1 MGLFRFSCPAFSS
14 FVPSS
19 TSRRLACSVE
29 EMRRLGRRASAPL
42 APWVARRWLETEEP
56 GSPEGIREMIQ
67 RAEKAQQQREMVV
80 DQRKVIF
87 TSAASGDHRPRIA
100 AAEAFDVAAAGLP
113 RPPNFCYMNVSVDYA
128 GMVDAPEVVWF
139 NMCRANDV
147 TPSTVKTGALHMLGG
162 MVCHQRLGGG
172 YIQVLLGCVPDLDVD
187 SFTFDAVPA
196 KEEIH
201 APGRAPP
208 AVGFAMLDTGL
219 TLQYEQV
226 LSARLNALGGSLGK
240 VCPLVGGLYPP
251 VGSVSDGGDGE
262 GQQTSRLEDSIFFIN
277 DRVYRGSAAAV
288 VLRSRLL
295 KAHAVSVVP
304 SISIG
309 SATVTQ
315 VSCEGSVAAV
325 KTLDGRSATEFIKEA
340 YSQPEIAEKPS
351 KIFLGIRH
359 GEVHIPVSF
368 TGSPESG
375 ELRFSIPP
383 GLSVRDGDV
392 VDLLVDDA
400 ELDTEVAA
408 GLLIGME
415 KSIAPVSVEKDINVA
430 REARRN
436 IVASSTAAFH
446 FSHGGLNTVAKPDVP
461 VVNLGGGG
469 AVFSPTILQRCV
481 GRSCPTSGFFCPGQ
495 VAIVQDVTSIF
506 ARSSTYCFLQGLE

>member
-1 MGLFRFSCPAFSS
+1 
-14 FVPSS
+14 
-19 TSRRLACSVE
+19 
-29 EMRRLGRRASAPL
+29 MRRLGKCAFAPL
-42 APWVARRWLETEEP
+42 APWVARRLMETEEP
-56 GSPEGIREMIQ
+56 CSPEGIREMIQ
-67 RAEKAQQQREMVV
+67 RAEKAQEQREMVV

-113 RPPNFCYMNVSVDYA
+113 RPPNFCYVSVSVDYA

-139 NMCRANDV
+139 NMCKANGV
-147 TPSTVKTGALHMLGG
+147 MPSTVKAGALHMLGG

-172 YIQVLLGCVPDLDVD
+172 YIQVVLGCIPDLEVD
-187 SFTFDAVPA
+187 SFTFDAVPPT
-196 KEEIH
+196 EEIH
-201 APGRAPP
+201 ASGRAPP
-208 AVGFAMLDTGL
+208 TAAFAMLDTGL

-226 LSARLNALGGSLGK
+226 LSSHLNALGSSLGK
-240 VCPLVGGLYPP
+240 GCPLVGGLYPP
-251 VGSVSDGGDGE
+251 VGGVSGNTTDGAEQAGK
-262 GQQTSRLEDSIFFIN
+262 LEDSIFFIN

-288 VLRSRLL
+288 VLRSKLL

-309 SATVTQ
+309 NATITQ
-315 VSCEGSVAAV
+315 VSCEGRVATV
-325 KTLDGRSATEFIKEA
+325 KMLDGRLATEVIKDA
-340 YSQPEIAEKPS
+340 YSLSEIADKPS
-351 KIFLGIRH
+351 KVFLGLRH
-359 GEVHIPVSF
+359 GEVHVPVSF
-368 TGSPESG
+368 VGRPDSG
-375 ELRFSIPP
+375 ELLFSIPP
-383 GLSVRDGDV
+383 GLSVQDNDV
-392 VDLLVDDA
+392 IDLLVDDS

-408 GLLIGME
+408 SLLIGME

-461 VVNLGGGG
+461 VVNLGSGG
-469 AVFSPTILQRCV
+469 VIFSPTILQRCV

-495 VAIVQDVTSIF
+495 VATVQNVTSIF
-506 ARSSTYCFLQGLE
+506 ARSSTYCFLQGLA

>member
-1 MGLFRFSCPAFSS
+1 
-14 FVPSS
+14 
-19 TSRRLACSVE
+19 
-29 EMRRLGRRASAPL
+29 MRRLGRRAFAPF

-56 GSPEGIREMIQ
+56 CSPEGIREMIQ
-67 RAEKAQQQREMVV
+67 RSEKVQEQREMAV
-80 DQRKVIF
+80 DQRKVVF

-139 NMCRANDV
+139 NMCRANGF
-147 TPSTVKTGALHMLGG
+147 TPSTVKTDALHMLGG

-172 YIQVLLGCVPDLDVD
+172 YIQVILGCIPDLEMD
-187 SFTFDAVPA
+187 SFTFDAVPP

-208 AVGFAMLDTGL
+208 TVAFAMLDTGL
-219 TLQYEQV
+219 TLLYEQV
-226 LSARLNALGGSLGK
+226 LSARLNALGGSVGK
-240 VCPLVGGLYPP
+240 GCPLVGGLYPP
-251 VGSVSDGGDGE
+251 VGGVSTNADGGRE
-262 GQQTSRLEDSIFFIN
+262 QAAKLEDSIFFVN

-315 VSCEGSVAAV
+315 VSCEGRAATV
-325 KTLDGRSATEFIKEA
+325 KQLNSRPATEVIKEA
-340 YSQPEIAEKPS
+340 YSLPEIADKAG

-359 GEVHIPVSF
+359 GDVHVPVSF
-368 TGSPESG
+368 AGRPESG
-375 ELRFSIPP
+375 ELLFSIPP
-383 GLSVRDGDV
+383 DLSLQANDV
-392 VDLLVDDA
+392 VDFLVDDA
-400 ELDTEVAA
+400 ELDTEVVAS
-408 GLLIGME
+408 LLIGME
-415 KSIAPVSVEKDINVA
+415 RSIDPVSVEKDINVA

-436 IVASSTAAFH
+436 IIASSTAAFH

-461 VVNLGGGG
+461 VVNLGSGG
-469 AVFSPTILQRCV
+469 AIFSPTILQRCV

-495 VAIVQDVTSIF
+495 VATVQDTTSIF

>member
-1 MGLFRFSCPAFSS
+1 
-14 FVPSS
+14 
-19 TSRRLACSVE
+19 
-29 EMRRLGRRASAPL
+29 MRRLGTRAAAPL
-42 APWVARRWLETEEP
+42 ATWAARRWLETEEP

-67 RAEKAQQQREMVV
+67 RAEQVQAQREKVV
-80 DQRKVIF
+80 DERKVVF

-139 NMCRANDV
+139 NMCRANEF
-147 TPSTVKTGALHMLGG
+147 TPSTVKPGALHMLGG

-172 YIQVLLGCVPDLDVD
+172 YIQVILGCVPDLEVD
-187 SFTFDAVPA
+187 SFTFDAVPP

-201 APGRAPP
+201 AAGRAPP
-208 AVGFAMLDTGL
+208 ATAFALLDTGL

-226 LSARLNALGGSLGK
+226 LSAHLNALGNSLGPQ
-240 VCPLVGGLYPP
+240 CPLVGGLYPP
-251 VGSVSDGGDGE
+251 VGGVSGPADAAGE
-262 GQQTSRLEDSIFFIN
+262 SAGKLEDSIFFIN

-288 VLRSRLL
+288 LLRSKLL

-304 SISIG
+304 SIAIG
-309 SATVTQ
+309 SATLTQ
-315 VSCEGSVAAV
+315 VTCEGSVATV
-325 KTLDGRSATEFIKEA
+325 KTLNGRAATEAIKEA
-340 YSQPEIAEKPS
+340 YELPEMVDKPS

-359 GEVHIPVSF
+359 GEVHVPVSF
-368 TGSPESG
+368 AGRPESG
-375 ELRFSIPP
+375 ELLFSIPP

-408 GLLIGME
+408 SLLIGME
-415 KSIAPVSVEKDINVA
+415 KTIAPVAVEKDINVA

-461 VVNLGGGG
+461 VLNLGGGG
-469 AVFSPTILQRCV
+469 AIFSPSILQRCV
-481 GRSCPTSGFFCPGQ
+481 GRTCPTSGFFCPGQ
-495 VAIVQDVTSIF
+495 VATVKDVTSIF